1 MRSKIVRWALVSAAS
16 TMVVAAMLPAA
27 ESVDPPN
34 APVLE
39 LFGDN
44 EIPNPVLDGI
54 YDIGGDV
61 VAFLLRMSP
70 F

>member
-1 MRSKIVRWALVSAAS
+1 
-16 TMVVAAMLPAA
+16 MVVAAMLPAA
-27 ESVDPPN
+27 ESVDAPN

-39 LFGDN
+39 LLDDN

>member
-1 MRSKIVRWALVSAAS
+1 
-16 TMVVAAMLPAA
+16 MVVAAMLPAA
-27 ESVDPPN
+27 EPVDAPN

-39 LFGDN
+39 FFDDN

>member
-1 MRSKIVRWALVSAAS
+1 MGAGFGGLNHGCRRHAARGQ
-16 TMVVAAMLPAA
+16 
-27 ESVDPPN
+27 SVDTPN

-39 LFGDN
+39 LFDDN

-54 YDIGGDV
+54 YDIGEDV

>member
-1 MRSKIVRWALVSAAS
+1 MRLALADGRCFGGLNHGCRRHAACS
-16 TMVVAAMLPAA
+16 RTGRA
-27 ESVDPPN
+27 PN

-39 LFGDN
+39 LFDDN